1 MKKILIIDDS
11 ALMRRVLSDIIEET
25 DEYKVS
31 YTAENGKEGLEI
43 LRLQQDIEVVLCDI
57 NMPQMGG
64 LELLTAAKQENI
76 QVPFIMISS
85 SQDASDT
92 ISALEL
98 GAVEFIKKP
107 YNVFAKTNAL
117 FRGRLLNAIRIAADI
132 KARNDGLTPP
142 AVSGKRKPADG
153 MRQKKDY
160 VPVEGRRKLVALV
173 SSTGGPRALQ
183 QVIPKL
189 PQNLAAPVLVVQ
201 HMPAGFTGTLAAR
214 LNQLSAVSVKEAENC
229 ETILPG
235 NVYIAKGGM
244 HLTVEHNRGD
254 NARIALDDSAP
265 VVGLKPCGNNMYL
278 SLCGAAYDEIVC
290 VVLTGM
296 GADGTK
302 GIRELSKHNH
312 IFVIAQNEESSTV
325 YGMPRA
331 IYESGLTDVVC
342 DIHEIADEIVKKVG
356 VL

>member
-43 LRLQQDIEVVLCDI
+43 LRQQQDIAVVLCDI
-57 NMPQMGG
+57 NMPLMGG

-76 QVPFIMISS
+76 QVPFVMISS

-107 YNVFAKTNAL
+107 YNVFAKTNSL

-132 KARNDGLTPP
+132 KARNDGVIPST
-142 AVSGKRKPADG
+142 ASRNRKPADV
-153 MRQKKDY
+153 MRPKKDF

-189 PQNLAAPVLVVQ
+189 PGNLAAPVLVVQ

-214 LNQLSAVSVKEAENC
+214 LNQLSAISVKEAENC
-229 ETILPG
+229 ETIMPG

-244 HLTVEHNRGD
+244 HLTVEQKSD
-254 NARIALDDSAP
+254 NVRIVLDDSAP

-302 GIRELSKHNH
+302 GIKELSKHNH
-312 IFVIAQNEESSTV
+312 IFVIAQDEDSSTV

>member
-11 ALMRRVLSDIIEET
+11 ALMRRVLSDIIEQT
-25 DEYKVS
+25 GEYKVS
-31 YTAENGKEGLEI
+31 YTAGDGKEGLKI
-43 LRLQQDIEVVLCDI
+43 LREQDDIAVVLCDI
-57 NMPQMGG
+57 NMPQMSG
-64 LELLTAAKQENI
+64 LTLLTVAKQENI
-76 QVPFIMISS
+76 RVPFIMISS

-107 YNVFAKTNAL
+107 YNVLARTNTLFA
-117 FRGRLLNAIRIAADI
+117 RRLLNAIRIASDV
-132 KARNDGLTPP
+132 KERYDGLKHLSNAENVMSADT
-142 AVSGKRKPADG
+142 VSS
-153 MRQKKDY
+153 KKDC
-160 VPVEGRRKLVALV
+160 VPAKGHRKLVALV

-189 PQNLAAPVLVVQ
+189 PKNLAAPILVVQ

-214 LNQLSAVSVKEAENC
+214 LNQLSAVSVKEAENH
-229 ETILPG
+229 ETIQPG
-235 NVYIAKGGM
+235 QVYIAKGGT
-244 HLTVEHNRGD
+244 HLTVEQENKTT
-254 NARIALDDSAP
+254 RIIFDDSEP

-278 SLCGAAYDEIVC
+278 SLCGTTYDEIVC

-302 GIRELSKHNH
+302 GIKELSKHNR

-331 IYESGLTDVVC
+331 ICESGLTDVVC

>member
-31 YTAENGKEGLEI
+31 YTAENGKEGLKI
-43 LRLQQDIEVVLCDI
+43 LRQQEDIAVVLCDI

-64 LELLTAAKQENI
+64 LELLTAAKRENI
-76 QVPFIMISS
+76 QVPFVMISS

-107 YNVFAKTNAL
+107 YNVFANTNSL

-132 KARNDGLTPP
+132 KARNDGLIPS
-142 AVSGKRKPADG
+142 AASENRKSANAIRP
-153 MRQKKDY
+153 KKDF

-189 PQNLAAPVLVVQ
+189 PENLAAPVLVVQ

-214 LNQLSAVSVKEAENC
+214 LNQLSAVSVKEAEDC
-229 ETILPG
+229 ETIMPG

-244 HLTVEHNRGD
+244 HLTVEQKND
-254 NARIALDDSAP
+254 NVRIVLDDSAP

-302 GIRELSKHNH
+302 GIRELSKHNR

-342 DIHEIADEIVKKVG
+342 DINEIADEIVKKVG

>member
-11 ALMRRVLSDIIEET
+11 ALMRRVLSDIIAET

-31 YTAENGKEGLEI
+31 YTAENGKEGLKI
-43 LRLQQDIEVVLCDI
+43 LRQHADIAVVLCDI

-64 LELLTAAKQENI
+64 LELLTEVKKENI
-76 QVPFIMISS
+76 KAPFIMISS

-98 GAVEFIKKP
+98 GAVEFVKKP
-107 YNVFAKTNAL
+107 YNVFSNTNTL
-117 FRGRLLNAIRIAADI
+117 FKGRLVNAINIAAHI
-132 KARNDGLTPP
+132 KARNDGLIPSV
-142 AVSGKRKPADG
+142 VSGNEKSADV
-153 MRQKKDY
+153 MRPKQDF

-183 QVIPKL
+183 HVIPKL
-189 PQNLAAPVLVVQ
+189 PKNLAAPVLIVQ

-214 LNQLSAVSVKEAENC
+214 LNQLSDISVKEAEDC
-229 ETILPG
+229 ETIRPG

-244 HLTVEHNRGD
+244 HLTVEHRND
-254 NARIALDDSAP
+254 NVRIAFDNSAP
-265 VVGLKPCGNNMYL
+265 VVGLKPCGNNMYY
-278 SLCGAAYDEIVC
+278 SLCGAAYDEIIC

-302 GIRELSKHNH
+302 GIKELSKHNR

-342 DIHEIADEIVKKVG
+342 DINEIANEIVKKVG